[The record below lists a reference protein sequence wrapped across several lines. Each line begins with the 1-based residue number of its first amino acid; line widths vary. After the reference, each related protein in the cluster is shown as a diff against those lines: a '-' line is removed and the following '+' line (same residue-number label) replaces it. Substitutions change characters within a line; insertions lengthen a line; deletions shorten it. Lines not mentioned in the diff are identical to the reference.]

1 MSKAKQLFAE
11 FATTVDLTAIPDY
24 EINTGEIVVDIIE
37 SAPTLSELIPMT
49 GVKPGTTQN
58 MNIMS
63 TDIVWQTGDCVTTPE
78 GTVELKPRPATCVRV
93 TDRMELCLDQFEAK
107 LPMIMRAGQKNEDLP
122 FAAQFID
129 FKKKLN
135 TKELEKLAW
144 AGNTAAG
151 TGNLEVTNGY
161 VKLALLEASD
171 LGFNDAVGAFN
182 VNTAVGIVQDLLDAR
197 TDAQREIEN
206 FTIYMS
212 PANYS
217 ILANSLVA
225 AFGANGTGYYT
236 NLGNPNVD
244 SKNQEFI
251 FPGTDVRIKATFGL
265 SKQYHGNKD
274 YLFAT
279 GTSNLRYVTDL
290 EADRENFELY
300 FDKYHKALVSDLV
313 FAIGF
318 QYEFASQVMLLEV
331 ND

>member
-1 MSKAKQLFAE
+1 MKKAKQLFAE

-24 EINTGEIVVDIIE
+24 EINTGEIIVDIIE
-37 SAPTLSELIPMT
+37 SAPTLSELTPLT
-49 GVKPGTTQN
+49 GVKPGTTRN
-58 MNIMS
+58 LNIMN

-78 GTVELKPRPATCVRV
+78 GNVELKPRPVTCIRV
-93 TDRMELCLDQFEAK
+93 TDRMEMCLDQFEAK

-122 FAAQFID
+122 FAAQFVD

-144 AGNTAAG
+144 AGNTATG

-161 VKLALLEASD
+161 VKLALLEAGD
-171 LGFNDAVGAFN
+171 LGYNDAVGAFN
-182 VNTAVGIVQDLLDAR
+182 VSTAVGIVQDFLDAR

-279 GTSNLRYVTDL
+279 GTQNLRYVTDL
-290 EADRENFELY
+290 ESDMENFELY